1 MPKVSGSANELT
13 ATKLLA
19 ASAFYHFEEGV
30 NPAIHDPGDA
40 GYGQNRG
47 CMSQNG
53 AACLED
59 NNGYDYVDILRFY
72 YGDDIIL
79 QQGEGSCVTPPPGE
93 ETTTGEPPTTAE
105 REGIVATHREA
116 AEHAA
121 GYGIKLAV
129 EPLNRFDQPGYM
141 IPTSTQMLALIEEI
155 GHPNIRLQYDFY
167 HQQRMEGNLI
177 AFFADHI
184 GQIGHIQIADSPD
197 RHEPGTG
204 EIAYDYVFEQ
214 IDALGA
220 ELDRLDGGVDLVE
233 GDLAEARAHIRAG
246 RACVGGRLECD
257 SRQREHA
264 GGLGLVAD
272 QIVRIALGS
281 ALARGRKLE
290 TDPEEHA
297 CRRTHPVGNRGRRT
311 QNAVRRCLE
320 SFQSILHPAEDE
332 TWSANGNVKGRVK
345 GRLRTW

>member
-1 MPKVSGSANELT
+1 MTLLS
-13 ATKLLA
+13 LA
-19 ASAFYHFEEGV
+19 ACSECMTLGRDGEAGV
-30 NPAIHDPGDA
+30 VPCLFDDA
-40 GYGQNRG
+40 AQT
-47 CMSQNG
+47 
-53 AACLED
+53 LE
-59 NNGYDYVDILRFY
+59 
-72 YGDDIIL
+72 
-79 QQGEGSCVTPPPGE
+79 
-93 ETTTGEPPTTAE
+93 
-105 REGIVATHREA
+105 
-116 AEHAA
+116 
-121 GYGIKLAV
+121 
-129 EPLNRFDQPGYM
+129 
-141 IPTSTQMLALIEEI
+141 
-155 GHPNIRLQYDFY
+155 
-167 HQQRMEGNLI
+167 
-177 AFFADHI
+177 
-184 GQIGHIQIADSPD
+184 
-197 RHEPGTG
+197 
-204 EIAYDYVFEQ
+204 
-214 IDALGA
+214 
-220 ELDRLDGGVDLVE
+220 GGVDLVE